1 MSSFPNLPA
10 SLSSFASLSFNYS
23 GPKFDSHVH
32 LSSIDEIQ
40 TMLSV
45 SDFFNIRKILGI
57 VRGNRISELSSSFP
71 DLFTFA
77 HFFPMKS
84 LFSDSPSQISSFV
97 DDFYSQ
103 GFSVL
108 KTWFSPR
115 LLDYTDSHLDPDEIY
130 FGNPRFSSLFSRM
143 EDLGMILLTHI
154 ADPDLLYETSY
165 QPSSKY
171 GSKEAYLSSFESFLS
186 QYPRLK
192 VIGAHLAGQPEHLD
206 RLSDWLTRFPNLY
219 VDTGS
224 AKWMAREFAYQKDK
238 VLSFFSSF
246 SDRILY
252 GTDIVSGRTNRE
264 PIPAYYYNRYLS
276 FQALFETDVN
286 LPLPIPD
293 PENDNQTSISGL
305 NLSSEILDQIYWKNA
320 SSLFKDA

>member
-1 MSSFPNLPA
+1 MPSFPDLPS
-10 SLSSFASLSFNYS
+10 SLSSFSFLSFNYS

-40 TMLSV
+40 TMLSI
-45 SDFFNIRKILGI
+45 SDYFNIRKILGI
-57 VRGNRISELSSSFP
+57 IRSDRISELSSSFP

-77 HFFPMKS
+77 NFFPMKS
-84 LFSDSPSQISSFV
+84 LFSDSPSQISSLV

-115 LLDYTDSHLDPDEIY
+115 LLDYSASDLDPHEINID
-130 FGNPRFSSLFSRM
+130 NPRFSSLFSRM

-154 ADPDLLYETSY
+154 SDPDLLYDISY
-165 QPSSKY
+165 QPPSKY
-171 GSKEAYLSSFESFLS
+171 GSKETHLSSFESFLS

-192 VIGAHLAGQPEHLD
+192 VVGAHLAGQPEHLD
-206 RLSDWLTRFPNLY
+206 RLSDWFTRFPNLY

-224 AKWMAREFAYQKDK
+224 AKWMAREFAKQKDK
-238 VLSFFSSF
+238 TLSFFSSF

-264 PIPAYYYNRYLS
+264 PIPEYYFNRYLS

-293 PENDNQTSISGL
+293 PDNNNQTYISGL
-305 NLSSEILDQIYWKNA
+305 NLSSEILEQIYWKNA
-320 SSLFKDA
+320 SNLFKGA